1 MVKVNKPSYLS
12 LDGGQREG
20 LKSFLSR
27 GDGFYHVQHLDLDPF
42 IPGGLLTKWDSALAI
57 VSGSGTSN
65 GVLVLLGHR
74 IDLPADML
82 DHHPYAVA
90 FSGSEPGHS
99 AVLVDHLSTVSR
111 SLGLPSEFTAGFWAS
126 GVSNYFYNNPPYG
139 VSSGSLPDLPEAAR
153 AALGAIV
160 HLIPKP
166 SSGSAV

>member
-1 MVKVNKPSYLS
+1 MVKANKPSYLS

-27 GDGFYHVQHLDLDPF
+27 GDGFYHVQHQDLDPF

-111 SLGLPSEFTAGFWAS
+111 SLSLPSEFTAGF
-126 GVSNYFYNNPPYG
+126 
-139 VSSGSLPDLPEAAR
+139 
-153 AALGAIV
+153 
-160 HLIPKP
+160 
-166 SSGSAV
+166 